1 MLSYISYHSAVSI
14 SMFNTMFGLE
24 FYKSTYI
31 NVYYK
36 FRFREYICISYPLL
50 MLGSDIH
57 LDIVMYVVNF
67 CVFNIVKE

>member
-1 MLSYISYHSAVSI
+1 
-14 SMFNTMFGLE
+14 
-24 FYKSTYI
+24 
-31 NVYYK
+31 
-36 FRFREYICISYPLL
+36 